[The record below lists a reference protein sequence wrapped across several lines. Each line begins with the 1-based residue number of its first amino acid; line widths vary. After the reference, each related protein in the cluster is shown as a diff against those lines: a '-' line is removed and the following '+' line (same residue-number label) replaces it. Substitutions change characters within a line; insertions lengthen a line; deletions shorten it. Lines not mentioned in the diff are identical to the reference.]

1 MAESRRGF
9 GQIRKLPSGKF
20 QASFIPPGGGRR
32 QNAPNTFTTKT
43 DAKRWLKKVESDLAR
58 GTWLND
64 EIGSLAFGIY
74 ARSWLR
80 DNTKIG
86 PRYRETCTRNLR
98 LHLAPLEDIQLR
110 ALTPPVIR
118 EWYASAMRGKG
129 GGTSIQQS
137 YRFLH
142 AVLSTAVRDGA
153 IPVNPANIPG
163 AGTDRAKERPV
174 ASVAQVVA
182 LIEAITPRYRAAV
195 LLGAWCGLRRGEI
208 LALKPEDID
217 LAAGTVTVRHNRV
230 ELLETHREF
239 DAPPKT
245 DAGKRTVSVPPHV
258 IPILALHLAEWSGPD
273 RVFIGRDGKPMR
285 GDAVRQAFARAR
297 QEVDMPGFRFHDL
310 RHTGQTLAASAGAT
324 LKDLMKRLGHS
335 SPAAAQRYLHAVD
348 GRDAEIASALS
359 DLASHGN
366 AARLPKSIVV
376 KH

>member
-1 MAESRRGF
+1 MMAAKRRRF
-9 GQIRKLPSGKF
+9 GRIRKLPSGKY
-20 QASFIPPGGGRR
+20 QASFVGPNGRR
-32 QNAPNTFTTKT
+32 QNAPDTFLTKT
-43 DAKRWLKKVESDLAR
+43 DASRWLAKVEADLSR
-58 GTWLND
+58 GTWLDD
-64 EIGSLAFGIY
+64 ELGRQPFGEY
-74 ARSWLR
+74 ARTWLR

-86 PRYRETCTRNLR
+86 PRYRETCLRNLR
-98 LHLAPLEDIQLR
+98 LHMAALEDIPLR

-118 EWYASAMRGKG
+118 EWYAAALRGKG
-129 GGTSIQQS
+129 GRTSIQQS

-142 AVLSTAVRDGA
+142 AVLATAVRDGA
-153 IPVNPANIPG
+153 IPANPANIPG

-174 ASVAQVVA
+174 ASVAQVAA

-208 LALKPEDID
+208 LALRPEDID
-217 LAAGTVTVRHNRV
+217 LDAGTVTVRHNRV

-245 DAGKRTVSVPPHV
+245 DAGKRTVTVPPHV
-258 IPILALHLAEWSGPD
+258 LPILIIHMREWAGTD

-297 QEVDMPGFRFHDL
+297 RKADMPGFRFHDL

-324 LKDLMKRLGHS
+324 TKDLMKRLGHS
-335 SPAAAQRYLHAVD
+335 SPAAANRYLHAVD

-359 DLASHGN
+359 DLAAHGN
-366 AARLPKSIVV
+366 AARLPKTIVV